1 MKIPDWR
8 WIIRWRIAY
17 PIRHGHS
24 YTKYYEIAVRRTLIQ
39 LSGKSFWDVGANTGY
54 YTLML
59 AKNFDRVTAF
69 EPDPTSAVILERKI
83 ARHHLTN
90 IRVVPVALADSRG
103 TSRLYIHSRIRK
115 GSIGSSNTLMATPPD
130 ARAGV
135 AESNRPATT
144 QSVEVETD
152 TVDDRLGT
160 ETVDL
165 MKIDVE
171 GAEFLVLKGARSALR
186 EGRISSLLIELH
198 DSKRKDELD
207 ALLAEYRYRTKWL
220 DFAMESPTNHVLA
233 TRYKSLS
240 RWNLV

>member
-1 MKIPDWR
+1 
-8 WIIRWRIAY
+8 
-17 PIRHGHS
+17 
-24 YTKYYEIAVRRTLIQ
+24 
-39 LSGKSFWDVGANTGY
+39 
-54 YTLML
+54 ML

-90 IRVVPVALADSRG
+90 ITVVPVALADSRG
-103 TSRLYIHSRIRK
+103 TSRLYIHSK
-115 GSIGSSNTLMATPPD
+115 
-130 ARAGV
+130 
-135 AESNRPATT
+135 RPATT